1 MNQYTI
7 LLFFFYIIFNDFV
20 GFENEQ
26 CYMYAKHYYVLYKC
40 IMSTILFSSLP
51 TAWSLYICS
60 RKKCN
65 TVFNKGNGLCLYF
78 MLLGDLLLPTSRS
91 RLKSVRVE
99 HGQSLLSD
107 TQYASAAT
115 EEVVPSVT
123 HQLHSDPGKMLWG
136 DASDHT
142 GGGKCHSLFWN
153 ILFKTQ
159 LSSARDSDVK

>member
-78 MLLGDLLLPTSRS
+78 MLLGDPLLPTSRS

-99 HGQSLLSD
+99 HGQSLLSV

-115 EEVVPSVT
+115 EIVPSVT

-142 GGGKCHSLFWN
+142 GGGKCQSLFWS

-159 LSSARDSDVK
+159 LSSASDSDVK